1 MKNKS
6 LIKILRIIYSR
17 YFISNKYKNKSN
29 SEIKVDKFVF
39 EPNILYVDSGETV
52 EWIFKQTHHNVKFIK
67 HGFPIEFE
75 GLEEKFRIESNKKF
89 E

>member
-29 SEIKVDKFVF
+29 SEIKVDVF
-39 EPNILYVDSGETV
+39 EQNILYVDS
-52 EWIFKQTHHNVKFIK
+52 
-67 HGFPIEFE
+67 
-75 GLEEKFRIESNKKF
+75 EKCGMDF
-89 E
+89 